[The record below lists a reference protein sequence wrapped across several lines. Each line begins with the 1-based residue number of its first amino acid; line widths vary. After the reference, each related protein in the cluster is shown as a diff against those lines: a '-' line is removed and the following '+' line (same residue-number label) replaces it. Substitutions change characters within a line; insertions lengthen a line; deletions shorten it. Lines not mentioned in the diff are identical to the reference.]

1 LGTLAD
7 EKLFQLAHRYDPTT
21 LNTIGEIAKMEMD
34 ATTMTK
40 LMDSLNNEID
50 AVYPSKIM

>member
-1 LGTLAD
+1 
-7 EKLFQLAHRYDPTT
+7 
-21 LNTIGEIAKMEMD
+21 MEMD